1 MGVHKYFI
9 PSVLNHVPMSSSDAV
24 STDIVPLAI
33 TFQLGHC
40 PKGLFGMMI
49 TYLLNPEVIQELT
62 FDLSEDHI
70 YQDQVSLLVNSSED
84 VDQICLKGHHSYTE
98 VGVVLEN
105 YSTSAISSELCA
117 PRGNTPS
124 YML

>member
-1 MGVHKYFI
+1 MGEHKYFI
-9 PSVLNHVPMSSSDAV
+9 PSVLNHVPIDS
-24 STDIVPLAI
+24 LAI

-49 TYLLNPEVIQELT
+49 TYLLNPEVRQELT

-84 VDQICLKGHHSYTE
+84 VDIICLRSHLSYLE

-117 PRGNTPS
+117 PRGNPPS
-124 YML
+124 ITCCKI